1 MNDLVVVGGGVL
13 GTAHALAACDL
24 GWRVTHLERE
34 LEPRGA
40 SVRNF
45 GLVWVSGRAGGREL
59 EMTLD
64 ARRRWE
70 ALGSRHEG
78 IGFRANG
85 SLTVALSP
93 EEESVLEAV
102 AQRAD
107 ACARGLKLLGPEAAR
122 RVNPALGKVRAA
134 LHCTTD
140 AVVEPRRVL
149 ASLRDLCEAS
159 GRYRWLPEHEVKE
172 TDAHA
177 VVDARGR
184 RYEGDLVVLCTGAA
198 HSGVAAPALEGLTAD
213 TAAPVR
219 SVGAVRSVRAVRRV
233 RLQMMETER
242 LERVLTTSV
251 ADGDSLRYYPA
262 YDVAAREDLQPQA
275 PVAAEW
281 GAQLLLVQRANG
293 SLTIGDTHAYEEP
306 FPFDL
311 HEAPNRHLLDVA
323 ASLVEDPLP
332 PVVRRWAGVYSQAV
346 DPAQLYLRATAT
358 PGVELV
364 TGAGGRGMTLA
375 PAIAA
380 ETFAR
385 A

>member
-1 MNDLVVVGGGVL
+1 MNRLVVVGGGVV
-13 GTAHALAACDL
+13 GTMHALHGVER
-24 GWRVTHLERE
+24 GWDVVHLERE

-70 ALGSRHEG
+70 ALGARHEG

-93 EEESVLEAV
+93 EEESVLEAA
-102 AQRAD
+102 AQRPD
-107 ACARGLKLLGPEAAR
+107 AHDRGLRLLGPEEAR

-134 LHCTTD
+134 LHCTMD

-159 GRYRWLPEHEVKE
+159 GRYRWLPEREVKE

-177 VVDARGR
+177 VVDALGR

-198 HSGVAAPALEGLTAD
+198 HGGVAAPALEGPVGGA
-213 TAAPVR
+213 AAPVR
-219 SVGAVRSVRAVRRV
+219 PGRPGRPVRRV

-242 LERVLTTSV
+242 LDRVLATSV

-262 YDVAAREDLQPQA
+262 YDVTARKDLQPQGL
-275 PVAAEW
+275 VAAEW
-281 GAQLLLVQRANG
+281 GAQLLLVQRASG
-293 SLTIGDTHAYEEP
+293 SLTIGDTHAYDEP
-306 FPFDL
+306 FPFDV
-311 HEAPNRHLLDVA
+311 HEAPNRHLLDVV
-323 ASLVEDPLP
+323 ASLVDGPLP

-346 DPAQLYLRATAT
+346 DPAALYLRAAAA

-385 A
+385 ARA